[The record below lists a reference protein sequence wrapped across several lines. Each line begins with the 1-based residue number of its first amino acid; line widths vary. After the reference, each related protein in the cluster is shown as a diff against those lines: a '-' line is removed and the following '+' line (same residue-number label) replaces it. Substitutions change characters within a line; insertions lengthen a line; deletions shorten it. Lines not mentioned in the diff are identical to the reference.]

1 MKERH
6 FQCKYCHSKFV
17 HEERY
22 LKHRCKHMVRAEEIQ
37 TQTGQAAWL
46 YYQKW
51 MKAYRRM
58 VPPIE
63 SFMVSK
69 YYQSFIRFTKQAQR
83 LHLPDIDAFI
93 LLMKEKDISPTM
105 WTNDQV
111 YSIYLE
117 YLDRRAAPSNQAKI
131 TINTLFKIADAAE
144 CDVGEVFDVLEP
156 NEVIEL
162 LRERRLSPW
171 LLLFSGKFKQLLIN
185 KTTTEQRIIMETII
199 RPKYWTEKFK
209 KHTSD
214 VELMKK
220 YVEELGL

>member
-6 FQCKYCHSKFV
+6 FECKFCKNKFV

-22 LKHRCKHMVRAEEIQ
+22 LKHRCKHMERAEEIQ
-37 TQTGQAAWL
+37 TQTGQMAWL

-58 VPPIE
+58 VPAIE

-69 YYQSFIRFTKQAQR
+69 YYQCFIRFTKHAQK
-83 LHLPDIDAFI
+83 LNLPDIDTFI
-93 LLMKEKDISPTM
+93 LLMKKEDISPTI

-117 YLDRRAAPSNQAKI
+117 YLDRRAAPAHQAKI
-131 TINTLFKIADAAE
+131 TVNTLFKIADEKE
-144 CDVGEVFDVLEP
+144 CDVSEVFEILEP
-156 NEVIEL
+156 NEVIDL

-171 LLLFSGKFKQLLIN
+171 LILFSGKFKQMLIN
-185 KTTTEQRIIMETII
+185 ETTTEQRIIMETII
-199 RPKYWTEKFK
+199 RPKYWAEKFT
-209 KHTSD
+209 KHASD

-220 YVEELGL
+220 YIEELGL